1 MFPLPCNEL
10 KTLHDSSK
18 AVSTVYKL
26 RKAIPYQV
34 KLWDVGAR
42 EMDAEDSSPDAES
55 WSAPGCPDR
64 AAL

>member
-34 KLWDVGAR
+34 KLWDVGAW

-55 WSAPGCPDR
+55 WSAPVCPDS